1 MRLQRRHVLI
11 CDCERTM
18 APNGKALASALA
30 TEEPVVQTQLC
41 RGQIDAFKAA
51 LATGEPVLV
60 GCTQEAPLFSEIAE
74 EAAQGAAVSYVNIR
88 ERAGWSDQGVGATAK
103 IAALL
108 AEAALDI
115 EATPAVTLRA
125 DGAVLVYGEGE
136 TALAAA
142 RQLVRR
148 LNVTLLLKD
157 ARELQPPS
165 VMNVPVFCGH
175 IRQATGH
182 LGAFQVTIDGYGVS
196 VPSSRGAFRFEGAT
210 EGAVFACALILDL
223 SGDAPLFPAP
233 ERRDGYVRVEPG
245 DAVRLQR
252 ALFDL
257 ADLIG
262 VFEKPRFLKIDP
274 AICAHARNGIVGC
287 DLCLQ
292 VCPTGAITPAGDYT
306 QVDPYICDGH
316 GACASVCPT
325 GAIVFDLPRG
335 DALFERLRV
344 LAKTYR
350 EAGGTEMVLLVHDPH
365 YGEDMISLLA
375 RTGRGLP
382 AHVVPFAVNKVTQI
396 GLDLLL
402 TAITYGAAQV
412 RLLAG
417 PEHRDDLDA
426 LRQHQEI
433 ADALLAGLGYAG
445 ERIVID
451 ANPEPTWFEESL
463 YATHPPPALAAP
475 AGYRAVGGK
484 QSTLALALDHLHAQA
499 PAPVEVVALPVG
511 APFGQVLLD
520 RKRCTLCL
528 ACVGACPTR
537 ALGHNAER
545 PQLGFTESA
554 CVQCGLCRNTCPE
567 HAITLAPRLNFA
579 ETARR
584 KVVLKEEE
592 PFCCIRCGKAF
603 ATPSVISRLVERMAG
618 HGMFALPG
626 RLDIIKMCEDCRVIV
641 QFEDKDAPLRL
652 GRPPVPRVT
661 EDYLRERAAEQA
673 AKAQKADEA

>member
-1 MRLQRRHVLI
+1 
-11 CDCERTM
+11 M
-18 APNGKALASALA
+18 A
-30 TEEPVVQTQLC
+30 TDEPWYDRVVPPT
-41 RGQIDAFKAA
+41 IDAFKAA

-60 GCTQEAPLFSEIAE
+60 GCAQEAPLFSEIAE
-74 EAAQGAAVSYVNIR
+74 EAAQDAAVSYMNIR
-88 ERAGWSDQGVGATAK
+88 ERAGWYDQGVARPRKSPPSGGSRPRNRGDAGGDATSG
-103 IAALL
+103 
-108 AEAALDI
+108 
-115 EATPAVTLRA
+115 
-125 DGAVLVYGEGE
+125 GAVRFYGEGA

-165 VMNVPVFCGH
+165 VMNIPVFARAHSSGDRTSGLVH
-175 IRQATGH
+175 A
-182 LGAFQVTIDGYGVS
+182 AIDGYGVS
-196 VPSSRGAFRFEGAT
+196 VPRREGRSASRARQRAPSSPRPDPRPVGRCAAIPRAGAA
-210 EGAVFACALILDL
+210 
-223 SGDAPLFPAP
+223 
-233 ERRDGYVRVEPG
+233 RRLRPRRAR

-257 ADLIG
+257 ADLVG
-262 VFEKPRFLKIDP
+262 GFEKPRFVKVDP

-396 GLDLLL
+396 GLDFLL

-433 ADALLAGLGYAG
+433 ADALLAGLGYAS

-451 ANPEPTWFEESL
+451 ANPEPTSFEESL
-463 YATHPPPALAAP
+463 YATRPPPAMAAP

-520 RKRCTLCL
+520 WKRCTLCL

-537 ALGHNAER
+537 ALGHNPER

-618 HGMFALPG
+618 HGMFARPG

-641 QFEDKDAPLRL
+641 QFEDKDAPLQL
-652 GRPPVPRVT
+652 GRPPVPRTT
-661 EDYLRERAAEQA
+661 EDYLRERAAQQA
-673 AKAQKADEA
+673 AKAQRADEA